1 MKPFFAFLLLVV
13 GVCVACEVRPT
24 TSQGPKNDTSVPSP
38 SPTQTTAVVSEQS
51 PCSLAMGQAP
61 AMNGLTLGMT
71 SDQVLALFPGSK
83 EDSEVHADLARPVTE
98 FGVSGFIIRPEKF
111 PTKEKFAGISQI
123 SFALLDGR
131 VSSINVGYNGPEY
144 PHVDKFVEKFTEG
157 TNLPPVSA
165 WEAYVGLDT
174 SMKTLKCKDFEMQ
187 IFIGGEGGNLNYVRA
202 RDLAADKTLKDRR
215 AKAKEAKAKEKATP

>member
-1 MKPFFAFLLLVV
+1 MKTFLAILLLVI
-13 GVCVACEVRPT
+13 GACVACEIRPT
-24 TSQGPKNDTSVPSP
+24 SSQITPDKPSIP
-38 SPTQTTAVVSEQS
+38 SPTPTTNSDVAAQA
-51 PCSLAMGQAP
+51 PCSLVMDQAP
-61 AMNGLTLGMT
+61 VMNGLTLGMT

-83 EDSEVHADLARPVTE
+83 EDAEVRSDLARPVSQ
-98 FGVSGFIIRPEKF
+98 FGVSGLLIRPDKF
-111 PTKEKFAGISQI
+111 QTKEKFVGISQI

-174 SMKTLKCKDFEMQ
+174 SMKTLRCKDFEMQ
-187 IFIGGEGGNLNYVRA
+187 IFVGGQGGNLNYVRA
-202 RDLAADKTLKDRR
+202 RDLVADKTLNDRR